1 MSSHSLD
8 EQSDDFINKSF
19 AEYKNDASILYEDTV
34 DSQIKHKIRGK
45 GESSVKLLSA
55 SKPTESDSHVR
66 ETDKIKK

>member
-55 SKPTESDSHVR
+55 SKPTESDSHIR
-66 ETDKIKK
+66 EADKIKK